1 MLNLAAD
8 TKSQSKG
15 KLVRPKD
22 PAMAKDALV
31 NKLTQFMQPKS
42 SAVRRIEVHVCHFVA
57 NFQLTTVECRTH
69 TNKYIRI
76 QHLFLQKSCKSLK
89 I

>member
-1 MLNLAAD
+1 MLNLAAG
-8 TKSQSKG
+8 TQSQNKG

-22 PAMAKDALV
+22 RAVAKDALV

-42 SAVRRIEVHVCHFVA
+42 RAVRRIVVHICHLVA
-57 NFQLTTVECRTH
+57 NFQLKTVECHTH
-69 TNKYIRI
+69 TNKYIGI
-76 QHLFLQKSCKSLK
+76 QHLFKQKSRKSLK